1 MQTTNSKNIALSK
14 LLDFF
19 GNNKAQL
26 SSCLGLHYQTV
37 VGWQR
42 RNQVGRK
49 AALIIDARPDI
60 PFRKEDLRP
69 DLFPDQ
75 LDLFK

>member
-1 MQTTNSKNIALSK
+1 MQTLSIKEIALNN
-14 LLDFF
+14 LLDYY
-19 GNNKAQL
+19 GNNKAQIAR
-26 SSCLGLHYQTV
+26 SLGVHYQTI
-37 VGWQR
+37 VGWER
-42 RNQVGRK
+42 RKCVGRVG
-49 AALIIDARPDI
+49 ALMIDQRVDI